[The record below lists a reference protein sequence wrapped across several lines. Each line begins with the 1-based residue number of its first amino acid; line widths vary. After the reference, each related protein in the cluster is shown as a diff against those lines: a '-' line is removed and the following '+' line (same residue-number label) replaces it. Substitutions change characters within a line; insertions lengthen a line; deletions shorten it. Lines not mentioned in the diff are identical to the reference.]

1 MPKPKN
7 TRFRILV
14 PVIALAIGA
23 LIVYATLKN
32 STPTAVKPA
41 VPAASPTPSPNT
53 AVVPA
58 ATPAPGAEAAKTEQ
72 AAAVP
77 AKQEAAPAPAPA
89 AGFTLRARSF
99 GAALSN
105 NTVGSLEKDGTV
117 RAQIDVADS
126 GVGIRSLRL
135 AKHFT
140 TIEEKAHVELQ
151 AQHTISTSAGPETL
165 IPFAALAVEVTP
177 AGSAPQ
183 MVPLFGDKAN
193 SLWEPTKDGF
203 VAVIEDEKGTEVL
216 RIVRK
221 FSIAADS
228 GIFEVHQE
236 IQNTSG
242 LSMAVRWFQTGP
254 VDLTADSA
262 SYGGD
267 RRYFRVGYLLPES
280 RDPGRTPVTLT
291 SIDQPRANILGQR
304 YSAMD
309 TAGAT
314 FYAYREWQLWPTPE
328 TQQAGLEPSWLAF
341 NNRYYGV
348 AVHPL
353 FDATQTTA
361 AKPLAWLGQV
371 DRIVL
376 DGGDGAQ
383 IIGLRLSSNPS
394 LLAPGAR
401 VDLSHGIFAG
411 PLSRKEIAAE
421 PVLKS
426 LRLKNIV
433 VYNFGG
439 PCGWCTFDSITGLL
453 LWVLQSMHAYI
464 FKDWALSIVFL
475 VVVVRGT
482 LHPLTRWT
490 QIKMGRFAKQM
501 SAIQPKQKIIQEKY
515 GNDPAK
521 LQQETAKLWREEG
534 ISPAGFLGCLPAFF
548 QTPVWIALSAML
560 FFAVELR
567 HEHAFYG
574 IVQSLVSKGSTF
586 WYFLGDLAEP
596 DRFIYFGRT
605 IFNAPLLGPIDSFN
619 LLPLILGV
627 MYYLQQTYFNPQPTA
642 TQTPEQEMQMKIMK
656 YMTIIMFPAL
666 MYNAPAGL
674 SLYFAVNT
682 TLAILESKWIR
693 SYMEKH
699 DMLNVDKM
707 RAERQARAAAKGGST
722 SQGGIMAA
730 LERYAREKQGQTE
743 KRFGQDKPKK

>member
-32 STPTAVKPA
+32 STPSAVNPA

-53 AVVPA
+53 AVAPA
-58 ATPAPGAEAAKTEQ
+58 TTPAPGAEAPKTEQ

-77 AKQEAAPAPAPA
+77 AKQEAAPVPAPA

-203 VAVIEDEKGTEVL
+203 VAVIEDEMGTEVL

-304 YSAMD
+304 YSATD

-411 PLSRKEIAAE
+411 PLSRKEIAAA
-421 PVLKS
+421 S
-426 LRLKNIV
+426 
-433 VYNFGG
+433 GG
-439 PCGWCTFDSITGLL
+439 AGG
-453 LWVLQSMHAYI
+453 
-464 FKDWALSIVFL
+464 
-475 VVVVRGT
+475 G
-482 LHPLTRWT
+482 
-490 QIKMGRFAKQM
+490 GR
-501 SAIQPKQKIIQEKY
+501 
-515 GNDPAK
+515 
-521 LQQETAKLWREEG
+521 
-534 ISPAGFLGCLPAFF
+534 
-548 QTPVWIALSAML
+548 
-560 FFAVELR
+560 
-567 HEHAFYG
+567 
-574 IVQSLVSKGSTF
+574 
-586 WYFLGDLAEP
+586 
-596 DRFIYFGRT
+596 GRT
-605 IFNAPLLGPIDSFN
+605 SPCVICRSEG
-619 LLPLILGV
+619 
-627 MYYLQQTYFNPQPTA
+627 
-642 TQTPEQEMQMKIMK
+642 
-656 YMTIIMFPAL
+656 
-666 MYNAPAGL
+666 AGRR
-674 SLYFAVNT
+674 
-682 TLAILESKWIR
+682 WWW
-693 SYMEKH
+693 
-699 DMLNVDKM
+699 
-707 RAERQARAAAKGGST
+707 RASQARW
-722 SQGGIMAA
+722 
-730 LERYAREKQGQTE
+730 
-743 KRFGQDKPKK
+743 